1 MMHVALLRGIN
12 VGGNRKVAMADLR
25 AMAADLGFERA
36 LTLVVSGNLVLD
48 SPKLT
53 GDALEA
59 LLEREAKA
67 RLGLATH
74 FLVRSAAEWDAVI
87 TGNPLREQ
95 AEAAPSRF
103 AVVVM
108 KTGAKPEA
116 LKILEGVAADGELIR
131 AGDRALYVAFPNGMG
146 RSKLG
151 TAISGTKLGPATA
164 RNWNTVT
171 KLAAMMR

>member
-25 AMAADLGFERA
+25 AMASDLGFARA
-36 LTLVVSGNLVLD
+36 QTLVASGNLVFD

-53 GDALEA
+53 GEALET
-59 LLEREAKA
+59 LLEREAEA
-67 RLGLATH
+67 RLGLDTH
-74 FLVRSAAEWDAVI
+74 FLARSAAEWDAVI
-87 TGNPLREQ
+87 AGNPMTDVAQ
-95 AEAAPSRF
+95 TAPSRF
-103 AVVVM
+103 AVVM
-108 KTGAKPEA
+108 LKEAPEPDA
-116 LKILEGVAADGELIR
+116 LKALEAVAADGEVIR
-131 AGDRALYVAFPNGMG
+131 AGERALYIAFPSGMG

-171 KLAAMMR
+171 KLSAMMR